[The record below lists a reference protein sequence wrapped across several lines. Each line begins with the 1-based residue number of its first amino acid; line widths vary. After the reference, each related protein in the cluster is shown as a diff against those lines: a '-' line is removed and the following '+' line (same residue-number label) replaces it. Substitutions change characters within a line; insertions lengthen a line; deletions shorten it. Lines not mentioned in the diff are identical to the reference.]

1 VARRISAIGLTRQLI
16 PRINLRQQV
25 VPVSEIIEAP
35 MKAIQIKQTGGPEV
49 MELADLPVP
58 QPKTN
63 EAVVRIL
70 AAGVNFID
78 VYNRE
83 GRYKAPLPLVLGQE
97 GAGVVSAVGSDVR
110 DVVVGGRVAYT
121 GVLGSYAEYA
131 AVPADRLVKIP
142 DGVSEREAAAAMLQ
156 GITAHYLAHDT
167 YPLKRGETAL
177 IHAAAGGVGLLLV
190 QMAHNI
196 GARVIGTVSTEEK
209 AKLAS
214 EAGADEI
221 IFYTQSDFE
230 AETRRLTGG
239 KGVDVVYDSAGKTTF
254 EKGLNVLRPRGMMA
268 LFGGSSGAVPPFDP
282 LTLTQKGSLY
292 LTRPSIGHYIITRH
306 SSGTAA
312 ARWRR
317 VWDDSRGEA
326 QAADRTRLSTATGG
340 TGPPRSGRPQDDGEA
355 AADTRLSL
363 ARTGPMVETRLAAS
377 PFAAETGHAPSLLG
391 ITAGY
396 TNSPPH
402 HCVMI

>member
-1 VARRISAIGLTRQLI
+1 
-16 PRINLRQQV
+16 
-25 VPVSEIIEAP
+25 
-35 MKAIQIKQTGGPEV
+35 

-58 QPKTN
+58 QPKPN
-63 EAVVRIL
+63 EAVVKIL

-83 GRYKAPLPLVLGQE
+83 GRYKAPLPFVLGQE
-97 GAGVVSAVGSDVR
+97 GAGVVSAVGSEVR
-110 DVVVGGRVAYT
+110 DVAVGDRVAYT
-121 GVLGSYAEYA
+121 NVLGSYAEYA

-190 QMAHNI
+190 QMAYNI

-209 AKLAS
+209 AKLAR

-230 AETRRLTGG
+230 AETKRLTGG
-239 KGVDVVYDSAGKTTF
+239 KGVDVVYDSVGKITF
-254 EKGLNVLRPRGMMA
+254 DKGLNVLRPRGMMA

-292 LTRPSIGHYIITRH
+292 LTRPSIGHYIITRQELQQRAGAVFGMIREKKLKLRIEH
-306 SSGTAA
+306 
-312 ARWRR
+312 
-317 VWDDSRGEA
+317 VYPLQ
-326 QAADRTRLSTATGG
+326 QAVQAHRDLEGRKTTGK
-340 TGPPRSGRPQDDGEA
+340 
-355 AADTRLSL
+355 
-363 ARTGPMVETRLAAS
+363 
-377 PFAAETGHAPSLLG
+377 LLLIPG
-391 ITAGY
+391 
-396 TNSPPH
+396 
-402 HCVMI
+402 